1 LRRKRVVIPLASIVV
16 IAVVLAALAWL
27 ELLVLR
33 SAQGTFSMAPA
44 LPACN
49 GQVIAEGFTYKFRD
63 PHRSEIVVFHARGR
77 LGGTIT
83 PDADS
88 DDLGMDKRV
97 IGLPGDEVVGRRGRV
112 LVNGKAADDIP
123 TESFSRVELRQDE
136 YFVLGDN
143 RSVSQDSRDFGPV
156 PRDAIFAR
164 VVLVAWP
171 LGRFGSP
178 PYDKDQRSLGPRCGA
193 RS

>member
-1 LRRKRVVIPLASIVV
+1 MRRKRVLIPVASIIV
-16 IAVVLAALAWL
+16 IAVVLAALAWF
-27 ELLVLR
+27 ELLMLR

-63 PHRSEIVVFHARGR
+63 PRRSEIVVFHARGR

-83 PDADS
+83 PDTDS
-88 DDLGMDKRV
+88 DDLAIDKRV
-97 IGLPGDEVVGRRGRV
+97 IGLPGDEVVSRRGRV
-112 LVNGKAADDIP
+112 LVNGTTADDIP
-123 TESFSRVELRQDE
+123 TEPFSRVELGRDE

-143 RSVSQDSRDFGPV
+143 RSVSHDSRDFGPV

-164 VVLVAWP
+164 VVLVVWP
-171 LGRFGSP
+171 LGRFGPP
-178 PYDKDQRSLGPRCGA
+178 PYDKDRPPLGPRCGT
-193 RS
+193 R